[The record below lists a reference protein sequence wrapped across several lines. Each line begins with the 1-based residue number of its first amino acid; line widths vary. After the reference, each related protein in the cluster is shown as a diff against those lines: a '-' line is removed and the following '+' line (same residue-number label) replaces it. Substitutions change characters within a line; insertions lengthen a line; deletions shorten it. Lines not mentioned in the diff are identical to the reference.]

1 VQRFSKIVVFLKC
14 LFCQIVYHLSMQVSK
29 ITVVILQVLCVLF
42 WAADVPNFVNN
53 FFILLFYIIQIF
65 SRFRLIVDISYANL
79 LR

>member
-1 VQRFSKIVVFLKC
+1 
-14 LFCQIVYHLSMQVSK
+14 MQVSK